1 MSARLNMNEIP
12 HFNWKGQTFNQ
23 ITSKIQKNKNTYSGS
38 SLRNYFHPLPLNIY
52 RREIVTSDSSNCN
65 PHTSLSINIF
75 DMPNGSIVN
84 SSQNKN
90 HNGLV
95 NTLDINLTTNQ
106 YENFGC
112 NDSNNCF
119 NPAQAA
125 RRRVRSSGM
134 IKKQFDV
141 SKNNDQYCTST
152 SQYLV
157 SRNRTFQQNQ
167 YNYIR
172 QGDALAKPGDPL
184 STQNIYSANGI
195 NHCQKYQIV
204 TDTSFQYQWLNS
216 SYYTVDVSAGFYTIE
231 DINNK
236 LKYAMTQNVHYYVNK
251 VSKSHVFL
259 INFAY
264 NTFYNTVELQISKSS
279 TSIFSSSNYSLP
291 LDPAKGDGSLISTWT
306 TPSITTAPVVIINNN
321 IFQYSIGF
329 EYGSFPNYTVY
340 KSGATIYNDD
350 SDGNQVYYSDVD
362 TLVFTSTIKPGLQ
375 PLYVPIY
382 YKPNNS
388 QFAQQGAVS
397 SSSLITRKKY
407 DTITNNSEVFR
418 QAYGLAVA
426 NALAYGVPEGGYTTK
441 DKTGMPIQKTP
452 TFSKFDGSL
461 KTCQTT
467 KLFNG

>member
-1 MSARLNMNEIP
+1 MSNMNEIP

-38 SLRNYFHPLPLNIY
+38 PVRNYFHPLPLNIY

-65 PHTSLSINIF
+65 PRTSLSVDIF

-90 HNGLV
+90 HNGLA
-95 NTLDINLTTNQ
+95 NTLDIHLTTNQ

-172 QGDALAKPGDPL
+172 QGDALVKPGDAL
-184 STQNIYSANGI
+184 SSQNVYSSNGI

-204 TDTSFQYQWLNS
+204 KDTSFQYHWLDS
-216 SYYTVDVSAGFYTIE
+216 LYYTVDISAGFYNLE
-231 DINNK
+231 DINSK
-236 LKYAMTQNVHYYVNK
+236 LKFAMSSNLHYYINK
-251 VSKSHVFL
+251 ETKSHVFL

-264 NTFYNTVELQISKSS
+264 NTFYNTVELQISKTN
-279 TSIFSSSNYSLP
+279 TSIFSSSNYTFP
-291 LDPAKGDGSLISTWT
+291 LDPTKGDGSLIDTWSSPT
-306 TPSITTAPVVIINNN
+306 DVTVPVVIINNN
-321 IFQYSIGF
+321 IFQYAIGF
-329 EYGSFPNYTVY
+329 DAGKYPNYTVY
-340 KSGATIYNDD
+340 KNSSNLIYNRD
-350 SDGNQVYYSDVD
+350 SEENPVTYDSVD
-362 TLVFTSTIKPGLQ
+362 TLLFTSTIKPGVQ
-375 PLYVPIY
+375 PLYVPIF
-382 YKPNNS
+382 YKPNNP